1 MPADLREPP
10 PEPGPVPGAGVLA
23 CGCGCTCGGGGS
35 DPREEDEAGGGAS
48 DPAAV
53 VAEFLDPGLPRSEQL
68 TEALD
73 STPTGVPLA
82 RLLGALDPRSLDD
95 FDLAEVAAAYTRM
108 SGWAHA
114 GLAGVAAELARR
126 QGMGPQ
132 LDPRAPRGR
141 GSGLSSQRVAAMTL
155 SARLSRSP
163 QDTAALIREGADFA
177 GALADTG
184 TALRQGR
191 ISVPAARVI
200 AARLGDQVAWVSGP
214 VQDYV
219 LPRAEHS
226 TVTQVRVDLERALLR
241 VDPEHAQDRRDT
253 ARAARRVS
261 HPRALPDQMAE
272 MHLVLPAEH
281 AIGLDTALQGA
292 ARSAKAAGDPRT
304 VDQLRCDTLVD
315 CVLAGTPA
323 AALAA
328 TGASPAATPGYLPS
342 PRDTGAP
349 TSSDPVPGADVG
361 SSPDAGRAAT
371 RDPRT
376 HVLVTVPLSTLIGQ
390 GDTPAD
396 LAGSGPIDATTARA
410 LAQGGVWRRL
420 VTDDLSGTVLDVGR
434 TTYRPPAALADH
446 VRHRDRTCTF
456 PGCPVPAHHCDL
468 DHTEDWAPAP
478 DDPHLPGTTSHT
490 NLGPTCP
497 RHHRA
502 KHHARFTLHQPEPGT
517 HDWTDPTGHT
527 YRTRPGTDRP
537 TQHLTGPRR
546 LRTPAPDTPP
556 DPSTPATSPEPSPSG
571 VPPDSSTSGAPPGAA
586 APLPPAPHALDDDL
600 PPY

>member
-1 MPADLREPP
+1 M
-10 PEPGPVPGAGVLA
+10 
-23 CGCGCTCGGGGS
+23 
-35 DPREEDEAGGGAS
+35 
-48 DPAAV
+48 
-53 VAEFLDPGLPRSEQL
+53 AEFLDPGLPRSERL

-73 STPTGVPLA
+73 RTPTGVPLA

-95 FDLAEVAAAYTRM
+95 FDLAEVAAGFTRM

-114 GLAGVAAELARR
+114 GLAAVAVELARR
-126 QGMGPQ
+126 QGMGPR

-141 GSGLSSQRVAAMTL
+141 GSGLTSQRVAAMTL
-155 SARLSRSP
+155 SARLKRSP

-177 GALADTG
+177 GALAETG
-184 TALRQGR
+184 AALRQGR

-219 LPRAEHS
+219 LPRAPHS
-226 TVTQVRVDLERALLR
+226 TVAQVRVDLERALLR

-253 ARAARRVS
+253 ARAARRVT

-281 AIGLDTALQGA
+281 AIGIDTALHGA
-292 ARSAKAAGDPRT
+292 ARSARAAGDPRT
-304 VDQLRCDTLVD
+304 LDQLRTDTLVD
-315 CVLAGTPA
+315 CVLTGTPA
-323 AALAA
+323 TALAA
-328 TGASPAATPGYLPS
+328 AGASPAATPGYLPG
-342 PRDTGAP
+342 PRDTEAPPSEAASGADAP
-349 TSSDPVPGADVG
+349 TSTPSGV
-361 SSPDAGRAAT
+361 GRAGT

-376 HVLVTVPLSTLIGQ
+376 HVLVTVPLSTLIGR
-390 GDTPAD
+390 DDSPAD
-396 LAGSGPIDATTARA
+396 LAGFGPIDATTARA

-478 DDPHLPGTTSHT
+478 DDPHPPGTTSHT

-502 KHHARFTLHQPEPGT
+502 KHHARFTLQQPEPGT

-527 YRTRPGTDRP
+527 YRTRPGTDHP

-546 LRTPAPDTPP
+546 LRTPPPDTPP
-556 DPSTPATSPEPSPSG
+556 DPPAPAISPDTPPSG
-571 VPPDSSTSGAPPGAA
+571 VPSDSSTSGAPRGAA
-586 APLPPAPHALDDDL
+586 APHTPAPRPPAPRSPAPRPPAPHASDDDP

>member
-1 MPADLREPP
+1 MGAVDAAAGVVDAV
-10 PEPGPVPGAGVLA
+10 PGPVDAVPGAADAVVGA
-23 CGCGCTCGGGGS
+23 A
-35 DPREEDEAGGGAS
+35 DP
-48 DPAAV
+48 AV
-53 VAEFLDPGLPRSEQL
+53 VADFLDPDLPRPERL

-73 STPTGVPLA
+73 RTPTGVPLA

-126 QGMGPQ
+126 QGMGPR

-141 GSGLSSQRVAAMTL
+141 GVGLTSQRVAAMTL
-155 SARLSRSP
+155 SARLKRSP

-177 GALADTG
+177 GALAETG
-184 TALRQGR
+184 AALRQGR

-219 LPRAEHS
+219 LPRAPHS
-226 TVTQVRVDLERALLR
+226 TVAQVRVDLERALLR
-241 VDPEHAQDRRDT
+241 VDPEHAQDRRDA
-253 ARAARRVS
+253 ARAARRVT

-292 ARSAKAAGDPRT
+292 ARSARAAGDPRT
-304 VDQLRCDTLVD
+304 LDQLRIDTLVD
-315 CVLAGTPA
+315 CVLTGTPA
-323 AALAA
+323 TALAA
-328 TGASPAATPGYLPS
+328 AGASPATTPGYLPS
-342 PRDTGAP
+342 PRDTDELASTG
-349 TSSDPVPGADVG
+349 TVSGADVR
-361 SSPDAGRAAT
+361 SSTSPDAGRAAT

-390 GDTPAD
+390 DDTPAD
-396 LAGSGPIDATTARA
+396 LAGHGPIDATTARA

-468 DHTEDWAPAP
+468 DHTQDWAPAP
-478 DDPHLPGTTSHT
+478 DDPHPPGRTSHT

-502 KHHARFTLHQPEPGT
+502 KHHARFALHQPEPGV
-517 HDWTDPTGHT
+517 HEWTDPTGHT
-527 YRTRPGTDRP
+527 YRTRPGTDHP

-546 LRTPAPDTPP
+546 LRTPAPAPPTDPPTPATPP
-556 DPSTPATSPEPSPSG
+556 DPSPCG
-571 VPPDSSTSGAPPGAA
+571 VPSDSSTSGALPGAP
-586 APLPPAPHALDDDL
+586 APHASASPAPAPHPPAPHAPEDDF